1 VVGSSASRDGAK
13 ADRPRRV
20 SNTNMSNNPRVNKPA
35 AGPKSKPNVN
45 NSNDVNANGAT
56 PVVPNSGGG
65 GGGGG
70 YDQNGR
76 RVRPPKEPGTLKY
89 SEYARQHGL
98 PDIELIDSV
107 ERDILENGVEV
118 GWDEVAD
125 LVDAKE
131 LLQEAVVLPLWMPQ
145 YFQGIRRPWKGG
157 MSKCNC

>member
-1 VVGSSASRDGAK
+1 
-13 ADRPRRV
+13 
-20 SNTNMSNNPRVNKPA
+20 
-35 AGPKSKPNVN
+35 
-45 NSNDVNANGAT
+45 
-56 PVVPNSGGG
+56 
-65 GGGGG
+65 
-70 YDQNGR
+70 
-76 RVRPPKEPGTLKY
+76 
-89 SEYARQHGL
+89 L